1 MSESDADAS
10 VAYFQLI
17 ILTVLINGRMSE
29 KNFSE
34 FWRQYSSILLATYI
48 FSKLSSLLK
57 YVERELHILQ
67 FMLAGTAVVEIE
79 NLLHA

>member
-1 MSESDADAS
+1 
-10 VAYFQLI
+10 
-17 ILTVLINGRMSE
+17 
-29 KNFSE
+29 
-34 FWRQYSSILLATYI
+34 LLATYI